1 MSESQPT
8 PRDRPHALPA
18 GAEVRPP
25 SAVRID
31 LSEGEEVLL
40 VVSPHWLYVVLDR
53 PGVLLTALIACIAV
67 WIFSDS
73 TLARFAAVLLALGWV
88 LWQFAERASR
98 RYVLTTRRVVSVAGL
113 LRQKAVDA
121 PIGNVRQVTLYKSIP
136 ERVLGLGTLA
146 FATAGTGGQ
155 DIVWRLI
162 DRPGERFTE
171 ARRWI
176 DRPGTRRDLE

>member
-1 MSESQPT
+1 MSQSQPT
-8 PRDRPHALPA
+8 PRERPHALPVSA
-18 GAEVRPP
+18 DVRPP

-31 LSEGEEVLL
+31 LSEGEEVLI
-40 VVSPHWLYVVLDR
+40 VASPHWLYVVLDR
-53 PGVLLTALIACIAV
+53 TPVSVVLMSACAMV
-67 WIFSDS
+67 WFLDTP
-73 TLARFAAVLLALGWV
+73 TLARFAMVALVLGWV
-88 LWQFAERASR
+88 LWQLAERASR
-98 RYVLTTRRVVSVAGL
+98 RYVLTTKRVVSVAGL
-113 LRQKAVDA
+113 VRQRAVDA

-136 ERVLGLGTLA
+136 ERALGLGTLA

-176 DRPGTRRDLE
+176 DQPASRRDLE

>member
-18 GAEVRPP
+18 SADERPP

-53 PGVLLTALIACIAV
+53 TPVFVVLLGACAAV
-67 WIFSDS
+67 WVLDTP
-73 TLARFAAVLLALGWV
+73 TLARVAIVGLVLGWV
-88 LWQFAERASR
+88 LWQLAERASR

-176 DRPGTRRDLE
+176 DRPGSRRDLE